1 MRYTSASR
9 RAFQIGNG
17 LFLLLLGVLCLVPVL
32 NTLAISLSG
41 SGAVAMGRVVFWPVD
56 FTIESY
62 KFIVNRPEFFQAFFV
77 TCQRLVLGT
86 VIQMLMTFITAYP
99 LSKERRDFRMRTIY
113 VWFFVFT
120 MFFGGGL
127 VPWYL
132 QIKSLG
138 ILNSIWALVLPGAVP
153 VFNVVLMLNF
163 FRGLPRELEESFF
176 VDGAN
181 HHHVLWRLYLPLS
194 LPSIATILLLTMV
207 GNWNSWFDG
216 MILMTHTDNYPLAT
230 YLRSVIVSFDFKNI
244 RQEDVYLL
252 SRISTRTSKCA
263 QIIVAM
269 VPILLVYPFL
279 QKYFISGLVLGSVK
293 E

>member
-1 MRYTSASR
+1 MKYESNLR
-9 RAFQIGNG
+9 RAFVVLNNS
-17 LFLLLLGVLCLVPVL
+17 FMLLLAIICFIPIL
-32 NTLAISLSG
+32 NTFAISLSG
-41 SGAVAMGRVVFWPVD
+41 SGAVAMGRVTFWPVD
-56 FTIESY
+56 FTLESY
-62 KFIVNRPEFFQAFFV
+62 KFIINRPEFFNAFFV
-77 TCQRLVLGT
+77 TCKRLLLGT
-86 VIQMLMTFITAYP
+86 AVQMIVTFITAYP
-99 LSKERRDFRMRTIY
+99 LSKERKDFRMRTVY

-132 QIKSLG
+132 QVKSLG
-138 ILNSIWALVLPGAVP
+138 MLNTIWALVLPGAVP
-153 VFNVVLMLNF
+153 VYNVVLMLNF

-194 LPSIATILLLTMV
+194 LPSVATILLLTMV
-207 GNWNSWFDG
+207 GHWNSWFDG
-216 MILMTHTDNYPLAT
+216 MILMTHTDKYPLAT
-230 YLRSVIVSFDFKNI
+230 YLRSVIVSFDFSNV
-244 RQEDVYLL
+244 RQEDAYLL

-269 VPILLVYPFL
+269 VPILCIYPFL
-279 QKYFISGLVLGSVK
+279 QKYFITGLVLGSVK